1 MDLCKYRDIFG
12 KPNEGVHK
20 HRIFGLAVVDLG
32 MTIILGIL
40 IARWKRWNILLVF
53 TVLMIL
59 GLIMHK
65 IFCVKTKLTMMIF

>member
-1 MDLCKYRDIFG
+1 MELCKYRDIFG

-32 MTIILGIL
+32 MTIILAIL

-65 IFCVKTKLTMMIF
+65 IFCVKTKLTTMIF

>member
-1 MDLCKYRDIFG
+1 MELCKYRDIFG

-32 MTIILGIL
+32 MTIILAIL
-40 IARWKRWNILLVF
+40 IARWKRWNILVVF

-65 IFCVKTKLTMMIF
+65 IFCVKTKLTTMIF